1 MDKIKDAFRKL
12 WEIISFPFVWV
23 KEEIEFRKRLKKLR
37 EQDPFIYK

>member
-1 MDKIKDAFRKL
+1 MDKVKKTLRKL

-23 KEEIEFRKRLKKLR
+23 KEEIEFRRRLKKLR